1 MKTRRIGTTVLS
13 FVGLVL
19 LARTSVAPA
28 VGLTSSLTLDGQA
41 IAGAPVSFSATAAP
55 NSSVRIVVVVPVV
68 AVQVP
73 AMPTAQGVAGCNF
86 YSGTPTALGTAD
98 ATTDNSGNVGP
109 TVVWAA
115 ATPGSYTA
123 LLLQGSCLTSR
134 SGGRATEATSDQVIV
149 AWQDFTVGDPTSIPA
164 LSTWGFAALGLALS
178 VAGWIFLSRT
188 RS

>member
-1 MKTRRIGTTVLS
+1 MKTHRMGTTVLS

-28 VGLTSSLTLDGQA
+28 GELLRSLTLDGQA
-41 IAGAPVSFSATAAP
+41 IAGAPVSFSATAFS
-55 NSSVRIVVVVPVV
+55 NSSVRIVVVPVV
-68 AVQVP
+68 LPGVRAVPSAQV
-73 AMPTAQGVAGCNF
+73 ATGCYF
-86 YSGTPTALGTAD
+86 GTPTALGTAD

-123 LLLQGSCLTSR
+123 LLLQGSCNASR
-134 SGGRATEATSDQVIV
+134 SGGRTTEAASDQMIV
-149 AWQDFTVGDPTSIPA
+149 ASQDFTVGDPTSIPA